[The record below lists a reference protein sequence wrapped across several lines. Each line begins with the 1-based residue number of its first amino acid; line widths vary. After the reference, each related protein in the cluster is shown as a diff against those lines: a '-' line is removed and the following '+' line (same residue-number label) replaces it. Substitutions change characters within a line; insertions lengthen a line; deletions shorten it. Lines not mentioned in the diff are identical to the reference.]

1 MRLVGLF
8 PLILLFGCAP
18 TQAGDAS
25 SGPEWAAQEASG
37 RRCHSPV
44 STRLIAV
51 EPGRVYIRT
60 RTGQALE
67 LTGEDVCIQ
76 AASNGAISLRPAVGP
91 ATANVCIGEEARLGI
106 VSHGS
111 GRRACNVT
119 VARVVPNEEIDQLER
134 RRSP

>member
-1 MRLVGLF
+1 MRLVGLV

-18 TQAGDAS
+18 TQAGDAT
-25 SGPEWAAQEASG
+25 SGPEASDQESSG

-67 LTGEDVCIQ
+67 LTGEDVCLT
-76 AASNGAISLRPAVGP
+76 GAQHGAVSLRPAVGP
-91 ATANVCIGEEARLGI
+91 RTANVCIGDQAVLGV
-106 VSHGS
+106 VSHGT
-111 GRRACNVT
+111 GRRSCNVQ

>member
-1 MRLVGLF
+1 MRRLGLIA
-8 PLILLFGCAP
+8 PLAILLGCAP
-18 TQAGDAS
+18 TQAGGAPPS
-25 SGPEWAAQEASG
+25 QEESSG

-67 LTGEDVCIQ
+67 LTGEDVCIGSAQ
-76 AASNGAISLRPAVGP
+76 HGAVSLRPAVGP
-91 ATANVCIGEEARLGI
+91 RTANVCIGDQALLGI

-111 GRRACNVT
+111 GRRSCNVQ
-119 VARVVPNEEIDQLER
+119 VARVVPNAEIDELER

>member
-1 MRLVGLF
+1 MRRLALIAPVLFLVGY
-8 PLILLFGCAP
+8 AP
-18 TQAGDAS
+18 IQAGGSAA
-25 SGPEWAAQEASG
+25 PAQESSG

-67 LTGEDVCIQ
+67 LTGEDVCLQ
-76 AASNGAISLRPAVGP
+76 GARHGAVSLRPAVGP
-91 ATANVCIGEEARLGI
+91 RTANICLGDRAVLGV
-106 VSHGS
+106 VSHGT
-111 GRRACNVT
+111 GRRSCNVEL
-119 VARVVPNEEIDQLER
+119 ARVVPNAEIDELER